1 VLKVSVVVPVYNAGS
16 YLERCAPSLL
26 QQSMSAEEYEVIYVN
41 DGSTDGSA
49 DRIKELRQR
58 YRNVR
63 TVDQPNSG
71 WPGKPRNVGI
81 SMARG
86 EYIQF
91 VDQDDELAPEALER
105 LYELGSREGADI
117 VLGKMGGSMAGP
129 NIAFRRNVTGTLN
142 EVPAIETLTGHKMFR
157 REFLLRH
164 GIRFPEGY
172 WRGEDLLFV
181 ARCYARAKTVS
192 VLADY
197 TCYFWNRRED
207 AGNSSLAPFDLA
219 GHYERL
225 GLVVGALRQGM
236 EPGELQDKLLRRL
249 YRVETLNRVGEPY
262 ILDECKPDRLDAF
275 RYSRALALSGYPPSV
290 REGMPAIQK
299 LRATLLEEGS
309 FEGLQELARRVQPL
323 YPHIE
328 RQQISLARDGSLRAR
343 LRFWLGK
350 ADGEPLLVTKN
361 VNEWLLDPGLA
372 AALPGIA
379 DFPVADPLDN
389 AGATLEIEDF
399 DRKVWWYP
407 QGELSPRLEALDD
420 SRYAVVAAGEIKID
434 PRTAA
439 AGRPLVP
446 GRYQVWFTGQL
457 LGVGRRRRLV
467 APPSLRARPATW
479 TAVEGTTLE
488 IRLNWSA
495 QGHQLGFEIRE
506 QKPALAGP
514 PGPQL
519 PVVASTQKIVTTKPL
534 GQAVA
539 RIIRPV
545 LGAAAWRYLR
555 SRLRQR

>member
-1 VLKVSVVVPVYNAGS
+1 
-16 YLERCAPSLL
+16 
-26 QQSMSAEEYEVIYVN
+26 MSAEDYEVIYVN

-49 DRIKELRQR
+49 DRIKKLRQR
-58 YRNVR
+58 YRNIR
-63 TVDQPNSG
+63 TINQVNSG

-105 LYELGSREGADI
+105 LYELGSRECADI
-117 VLGKMGGSMAGP
+117 VLGKMGGAMAGP
-129 NIAFRRNVTGTLN
+129 NIAFRRNVTGTLSD
-142 EVPAIETLTGHKMFR
+142 VPAIESLTGHKMFR
-157 REFLLRH
+157 REFLLMN
-164 GIRFPEGY
+164 GITFPEGY

-181 ARCYARAKTVS
+181 ARCYARAETVS

-207 AGNSSLAPFDLA
+207 DGNSSFAPFDLA

-225 GLVVGALRQGM
+225 GVVVGALREGM
-236 EPGELQDKLLRRL
+236 ESGELQDKLLRRL

-262 ILDECKPDRLDAF
+262 ILDERQPQRLEAF
-275 RYSRALALSGYPPSV
+275 RYCRELALSAYPPSV
-290 REGMPAIQK
+290 REGMPAIQQ
-299 LRATLLEEGS
+299 LRASLLENGS
-309 FEGLQELARRVQPL
+309 FDGLQELARRVQPL

-328 RQQISLARDGSLRAR
+328 RQKIAMTRGGSLRAR

-350 ADGEPLLVTKN
+350 ADGEPLLVVKN
-361 VNEWLLDPGLA
+361 VNEWLLDPGLV

-389 AGATLEIEDF
+389 AGATLELEDP

-420 SRYAVVAAGEIKID
+420 YRYAVVATGEITID
-434 PRTAA
+434 PGTAA

-467 APPSLRARPATW
+467 APPALRARPASW
-479 TAVEGTTLE
+479 TAVDGTTLE
-488 IRLNWSA
+488 IRLDWSA

-506 QKPALAGP
+506 QMPALTIA
-514 PGPQL
+514 PGPR
-519 PVVASTQKIVTTKPL
+519 PAMAASTRKVALTKSL
-534 GQAVA
+534 GRALT
-539 RIIRPV
+539 RIIRPL
-545 LGAAAWRYLR
+545 LGDAAWQHLR
-555 SRLRQR
+555 RRLRQG